1 MNVFV
6 LSDCSVPS
14 GTWIVQIYGKKSTC
28 TIIPAKS
35 FMAQIGFSFL
45 QLGGNVNKSVLLML
59 FNYSKPAVFVNCLY
73 ICHALLNY

>member
-14 GTWIVQIYGKKSTC
+14 GTGIVQIYGKKSTC
-28 TIIPAKS
+28 TIIHAKS